1 MMPNKKRD
9 DYVDIAKGLCIIL
22 IVVIHSEVMGY
33 LGMVKYT
40 YFAVPLFFYM
50 SGFYDKSELSW
61 KDVVRKTLLTVLT
74 PAIFWL
80 SIGIVYK
87 GLLSFCKS
95 GALGVHIDLYGPTL
109 DNGPIWFL
117 FALFVA
123 KLLTLLLTKCRI
135 PFILQLIISIG
146 IGLVGMKTNLPIHLD
161 EGMSATPLYLL
172 GKYSY
177 EHIKLIINNKW
188 LIALGTIS
196 LLLFYGD
203 LLTYTIVPK
212 MNYSLMATL
221 FVSFFAIIS
230 FVPILWTCSRLD
242 KTRWLQKVG
251 KQSLGIMLTHALLC
265 HTFAVIINR
274 LFNIGSIPWI
284 IVSLF
289 SFIAVCIIS
298 YYLSLLISKYC
309 PILLGKRHAQKKQL
323 Q

>member
-61 KDVVRKTLLTVLT
+61 KDCIKKAFLTVLT
-74 PAIFWL
+74 PAIIWL

-95 GALGVHIDLYGPTL
+95 GVLGFHIDLYGPTL

-123 KLLTLLLTKCRI
+123 KLMTLLFIKCKI
-135 PFILQLIISIG
+135 PVILQLIVSIV
-146 IGLVGMKTNLPIHLD
+146 IGLAGMKTNLPLHLD
-161 EGMSATPLYLL
+161 EGMSAMPLYLL
-172 GKYSY
+172 GKHSY
-177 EHIKLIINNKW
+177 EHIKCIINNKW
-188 LIALGTIS
+188 LIALGIIS
-196 LLLFYGD
+196 LLLFYGG
-203 LLTYTIVPK
+203 LLIYTIVPK
-212 MNYSLMATL
+212 MNYSLIVL
-221 FVSFFAIIS
+221 LIVSCIAVIS
-230 FVPILWTCSRLD
+230 FVPILWTCLKLD
-242 KTRWLQKVG
+242 KIQWLQKVG

-265 HTFAVIINR
+265 HTFAVIVNR
-274 LFNIGSIPWI
+274 LFAVGSFPWI
-284 IVSLF
+284 IISLI
-289 SFIAVCIIS
+289 SFIAVCFIS

-309 PILLGKRHAQKKQL
+309 PILFGKKAYKK
-323 Q
+323 